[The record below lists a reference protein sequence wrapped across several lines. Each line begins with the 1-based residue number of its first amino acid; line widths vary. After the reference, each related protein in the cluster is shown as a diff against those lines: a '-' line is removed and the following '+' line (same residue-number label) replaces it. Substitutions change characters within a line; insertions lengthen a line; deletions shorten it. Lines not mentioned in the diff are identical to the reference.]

1 MKKVIYAILVM
12 ILSMPLCG
20 YTVKGGVTYTVE
32 TARKEA
38 FADVEYTLPKSI
50 INAHKTDPNY
60 KENMKAKANGVNRL
74 SDRYINFF
82 DDGAYG
88 IRYYNNLNYAY
99 YYENGKLEAIDKSI
113 GSSFPKKNYR
123 FNLKGK
129 LESISISVGP
139 RESYLFE
146 LNGQL
151 FGHWMNDKC
160 YDLTGK
166 IIGKRYE

>member
-74 SDRYINFF
+74 KDRRLVFF
-82 DDGAYG
+82 DDGTYG
-88 IRYYNNLNYAY
+88 VIYYDNPNYAY
-99 YYENGKLEAIDKSI
+99 YYENGKLEAIDKNV
-113 GSSFPKKNYR
+113 GTFFPIKTYR
-123 FNLKGK
+123 FIKNGE
-129 LESISISVGP
+129 LEQIILNVAP
-139 RESYLFE
+139 KESYMFE
-146 LNGQL
+146 LDGRL
-151 FGHWMNDKC
+151 RSHWIGNKC
-160 YDLTGK
+160 YDLNGK
-166 IIGKRYE
+166 VVARRY